1 MALYPVYLVIVAG
14 KMASAY
20 CLCLVLILLGTS
32 NSQLGAEPHNNAHP
46 ESMVFVGIAVAAE
59 VSSVPLRNAAVP
71 GLRMPVV
78 GIDTGGYAFSP
89 SQHGYGM
96 TARRDME

>member
-1 MALYPVYLVIVAG
+1 M
-14 KMASAY
+14 
-20 CLCLVLILLGTS
+20 
-32 NSQLGAEPHNNAHP
+32 
-46 ESMVFVGIAVAAE
+46 FVGIAVAAE

-78 GIDTGGYAFSP
+78 GISTGGYAFSP
-89 SQHGYGM
+89 WQHGEIWNDSTERYEM